1 MNNIMALDNS
11 KQYNSHTRH
20 KHLTLGLFG
29 FGCVGHGL
37 YHVLDET
44 QGIKAEIK
52 KICVKHRGKPRSL
65 PETLFTFDKQEILD
79 DPLIDVVVEL
89 IDDADAAF
97 EIVKEALQ
105 KGKSVVTANKKMLAE
120 HLEEIFQLQQEF
132 GKPVLYEGSV
142 CGSIPIIR
150 NLEEYYDNDLLTGIE
165 GIFNGSTNYI
175 LTKVCEEKKSYSD
188 ALLKAQEL
196 GFAESDPSLDVKGFD
211 PKFKLAIA
219 IAHTFGVFVTPDE
232 IINIG
237 IDRISELDLKFAYDN
252 HYAIKLVARAFK
264 IKDRIYGFV
273 CPQYIESTH
282 PLFAVRNEYN
292 AVQLESAF
300 AEKQLFVGKGAGS
313 YPTGSAVLS
322 DISALTYDYRYE
334 YKKLHQASNLQF
346 SNELVVEAF
355 VSFDRGIHISISD
368 FEKFGSGYA
377 SHGKQY
383 MVGKVSLAKLQ
394 EWASMPGIGII
405 LAPGATFTPQT
416 TSATS
421 ESFILSE
428 NFS

>member
-1 MNNIMALDNS
+1 MTLDNRL
-11 KQYNSHTRH
+11 QHNSHTRH

-29 FGCVGHGL
+29 FGCVGQGL

-52 KICVKHRGKPRSL
+52 KICVKHRNKPRAL
-65 PETLFTFDKQEILD
+65 PEELFTFDKDEILK
-79 DPLIDVVVEL
+79 DPSIDVVVEL

-97 EIVKEALQ
+97 EIVKAALQ
-105 KGKSVVTANKKMLAE
+105 NGKSVVTANKKMLAE
-120 HLEEIFQLQQEF
+120 HLEEIYQLQQQY

-175 LTKVCEEKKSYSD
+175 LTKVFEEKKSYSD
-188 ALLKAQEL
+188 ALASAQAL
-196 GFAESDPSLDVKGFD
+196 GFAESDPSLDVKGYD

-219 IAHTFGVFVTPDE
+219 IAHTFGVFVKPDE

-264 IKDRIYGFV
+264 IKNRIYGFV

-322 DISALTYDYRYE
+322 DISALTYDYQYE

-346 SNELVVEAF
+346 SNDLIVEAF
-355 VSFDRGIHISISD
+355 ISFDKSANISISD
-368 FEKFGSGYA
+368 FEQFESGYA
-377 SHGKQY
+377 SNGKQY

-394 EWASMPGIGII
+394 EWSAAEGIGII
-405 LAPGATFTPQT
+405 LAPGATFAPKHEP
-416 TSATS
+416 AVAYP
-421 ESFILSE
+421 LSV
-428 NFS
+428 NS